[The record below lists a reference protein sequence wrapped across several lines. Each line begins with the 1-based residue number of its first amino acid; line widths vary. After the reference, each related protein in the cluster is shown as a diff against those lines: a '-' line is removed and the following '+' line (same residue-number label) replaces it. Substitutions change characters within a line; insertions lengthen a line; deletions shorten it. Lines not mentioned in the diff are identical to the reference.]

1 MCGKFLWVLE
11 DDVGIFVA
19 KFGAF
24 AIHWS
29 TLMHICHPLMHT
41 PIQTAKKFKSIDLK
55 SIIAV
60 SVDSKSCSIWI
71 LWNASGFAV
80 PIPNVLLEMF
90 TNQTDLI
97 SQRLPLPMQGLMKP
111 FPVSESFFLSTTQS
125 LERFYLGPNVS
136 SLFPI
141 RSPLKHHN
149 HPCVR
154 LWAFSVV
161 SGTCLTSSECSTAG
175 GSSDGNCAAGFGVC
189 CEFYRLVFL

>member
-97 SQRLPLPMQGLMKP
+97 SQCLPLPMQGLMKP
-111 FPVSESFFLSTTQS
+111 FPVSESFFFLSTTQS

-149 HPCVR
+149 HPVLDFEHSLLLKEHVSHR
-154 LWAFSVV
+154 ASAQLLEVPRTATVPLASVSAV
-161 SGTCLTSSECSTAG
+161 SFT
-175 GSSDGNCAAGFGVC
+175 D
-189 CEFYRLVFL
+189 

>member
-1 MCGKFLWVLE
+1 MLKGHLCSIYISPRRSLLHIKWMLKYWCVASSYECSRMTLATLWLNLV
-11 DDVGIFVA
+11 
-19 KFGAF
+19 
-24 AIHWS
+24 HWC

-97 SQRLPLPMQGLMKP
+97 SQCLPLPMQGLMKP
-111 FPVSESFFLSTTQS
+111 FPVSESFFFIYDSITGKVLFGTKCLLPLSNQITLKTSQLS
-125 LERFYLGPNVS
+125 LR
-136 SLFPI
+136 
-141 RSPLKHHN
+141 
-149 HPCVR
+149 
-154 LWAFSVV
+154 
-161 SGTCLTSSECSTAG
+161 
-175 GSSDGNCAAGFGVC
+175 
-189 CEFYRLVFL
+189 